1 VCVCGVYVCV
11 CVCMC
16 VRVCVCVYV
25 CVCVCASMAVWG
37 EDDWVAPYLVMASP
51 TPRPSSS
58 PPKLPLN
65 VYLKITVHEWVGRV
79 SEESAC
85 TPRAEGGKE

>member
-1 VCVCGVYVCV
+1 VCV
-11 CVCMC
+11 CVC
-16 VRVCVCVYV
+16 VCVCVDV
-25 CVCVCASMAVWG
+25 CVCVCVCVRARARASMTLRY

-65 VYLKITVHEWVGRV
+65 VYLKITAQEWVGKV

-85 TPRAEGGKE
+85 TPRAEGGNE